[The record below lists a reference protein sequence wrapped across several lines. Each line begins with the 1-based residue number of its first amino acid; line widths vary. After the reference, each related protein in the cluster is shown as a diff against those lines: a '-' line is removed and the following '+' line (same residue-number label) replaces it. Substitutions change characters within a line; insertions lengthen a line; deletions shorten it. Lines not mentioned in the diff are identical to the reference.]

1 MLLVR
6 VLTNSAA
13 LQLQMLV
20 SHHMKRFGSVSEFQ
34 IAGLDLLGT
43 QLVKK
48 DEHRVESTETE
59 PELKEVR
66 L

>member
-1 MLLVR
+1 
-6 VLTNSAA
+6 
-13 LQLQMLV
+13 
-20 SHHMKRFGSVSEFQ
+20 MKRFGSVSEFQ
-34 IAGLDLLGT
+34 IAGLDLLGAQQQT
-43 QLVKK
+43 VKDKLVKK